1 MCNIIDVISEL
12 ESKYETIMIKKLNA
26 QCHSFISEP
35 YRSTMGNAEIEDME
49 LKCNHLLF
57 DILRNK
63 TILNMTVGESW
74 PPIFSDSE
82 CIVCCD
88 NHVLKV
94 VMSPCRHKICL
105 NCITTLMNRN
115 KRIPCPM
122 CRQNVSGYEYFNTN
136 TMSYDFFKLYL

>member
-1 MCNIIDVISEL
+1 MSAIINDIRVL
-12 ESKYETIMIKKLNA
+12 KSKYEAVMIKKLNA
-26 QCHSFISEP
+26 QCHSFIEKP
-35 YRSTMGNAEIEDME
+35 YRTTMGDAEVFDME

-57 DILRNK
+57 DILKRE
-63 TILNMTVGESW
+63 TILNMISGDSW
-74 PPIFSDSE
+74 PDVFSDSE

-88 NHVLKV
+88 THVLKV

-122 CRQNVSGYEYFNTN
+122 CRQDVSGYEYFNTK